1 MMTVITVYI
10 RGRSSTGKGQ
20 WCIRKELI
28 FNLSPKNKLVKQNR
42 ESRREKI
49 ERKGAVGRMNSL
61 CKILWQKEHGMFYL
75 WKEALNR
82 DRIGSWPHSM
92 LPLLWFS
99 GHAGFPKVPKKLPRA
114 SQERKTDACLLIFFL
129 PKLAQGIQHRGHR
142 AHPLNLQQVLGFT
155 YFSLQQ
161 W

>member
-42 ESRREKI
+42 ESRREKK

-61 CKILWQKEHGMFYL
+61 CQDPVTERAWHVLSMKG
-75 WKEALNR
+75 
-82 DRIGSWPHSM
+82 GS
-92 LPLLWFS
+92 
-99 GHAGFPKVPKKLPRA
+99 
-114 SQERKTDACLLIFFL
+114 
-129 PKLAQGIQHRGHR
+129 
-142 AHPLNLQQVLGFT
+142 
-155 YFSLQQ
+155 
-161 W
+161 